1 MASLAPPATPKT
13 DPTMSKEIDKM
24 APETHD
30 PQRAQFSIGQM
41 VQHRTYAFRGVIF
54 DVDPEYGSTEEWLM
68 SIPEDIRPR
77 RNQPFYH
84 LLAENGENTYIAC
97 VSEQNLLIDK
107 SGEPPQHPDIELY
120 LERNTQGNYQ
130 LRHSFTH

>member
-1 MASLAPPATPKT
+1 
-13 DPTMSKEIDKM
+13 
-24 APETHD
+24 
-30 PQRAQFSIGQM
+30 
-41 VQHRTYAFRGVIF
+41 
-54 DVDPEYGSTEEWLM
+54 M

-84 LLAENGENTYIAC
+84 LLAENGENTYIAY